1 MIPNGSLDD
10 LARFTSDPPKTII
23 FRSTS
28 DSPISMN
35 ARDKKLRNLLQQLT
49 LGQAVKPLNLIE
61 ERKAFLHPR
70 WSRKKK
76 SPTFKYKN
84 APSKWTDFEPILP
97 LESMDAPDEVV
108 EIYREKQRELDRTK
122 NMFAAV
128 GSEKFTQFAIELF
141 GAPKAEDARQARRVL
156 EKFSNVIPPERNCS
170 AEDFTKLLEARLEKL
185 GISMDI
191 KPVSSMATKIS
202 VDSVSRVIHLN
213 QNALFSP
220 QEVKRLLVHEI
231 DVHAVRIHNG
241 SCLPWGI
248 FSMGTAGY
256 REAEEGL
263 AVHFERQSDHLYPFQ
278 EKIYAGRC
286 LAVYLSLS
294 AGFAEVFE
302 ELLVYFDEQTAYTI
316 VERVKRGL
324 ADTSRSGALTK
335 EFHYFT
341 GPNRVQSY
349 LHGKGSLKMLM
360 GGKIAF
366 KHAKLIDRFV
376 QNGLV
381 DTSNWIFPLEMND
394 DKESV
399 PA

>member
-1 MIPNGSLDD
+1 
-10 LARFTSDPPKTII
+10 
-23 FRSTS
+23 
-28 DSPISMN
+28 MN
-35 ARDKKLRNLLQQLT
+35 ATDKKLRSLLQQLP
-49 LGQAVKPLNLIE
+49 LSQVVKPANLLE
-61 ERKAFLHPR
+61 EKKAFLHPR
-70 WSRKKK
+70 FSNKKK
-76 SPTFKYKN
+76 SPAFKYKN
-84 APSKWTDFEPILP
+84 ASSNWTDFKPILP

-108 EIYREKQRELDRTK
+108 EIYREKQLELDRTK
-122 NMFAAV
+122 NMFATV
-128 GSEKFTQFAIELF
+128 GSEKFTRFAIEIF
-141 GAPKAEDARQARRVL
+141 GAPTAEDARQARRVL
-156 EKFSNVIPPERNCS
+156 DRLSNVTPPERNFL
-170 AEDFTKLLEARLEKL
+170 AKDFARLLKTRLEKL
-185 GISMDI
+185 GIPMDI
-191 KPVSSMATKIS
+191 KLVSSMATKIS
-202 VDSVSRVIHLN
+202 VDSVSRTIHLN
-213 QNALFSP
+213 RNAFFAP

-241 SCLPWGI
+241 SSFPWGI

-263 AVHFERQSDHLYPFQ
+263 AVHFERQSDNLYPFQ

-302 ELLVYFDEQTAYTI
+302 ELLVYFDEETAYTI

-360 GGKIAF
+360 AGKIAF
-366 KHAKLIDRFV
+366 KYAKLIDGFV

-381 DTSNWIFPLEMND
+381 DTSNWIFPVEMND
-394 DKESV
+394 DKKSV

>member
-1 MIPNGSLDD
+1 
-10 LARFTSDPPKTII
+10 
-23 FRSTS
+23 
-28 DSPISMN
+28 MN
-35 ARDKKLRNLLQQLT
+35 ATDKKLRNLLQQLA
-49 LGQAVKPLNLIE
+49 LGQAVKPANLLE

-70 WSRKKK
+70 FSRKKK
-76 SPTFKYKN
+76 SPAFKYN
-84 APSKWTDFEPILP
+84 NTLSTWRDFEPELP
-97 LESMDAPDEVV
+97 LADMDAPDDVV
-108 EIYREKQRELDRTK
+108 EIYREKQLELERAT

-128 GSEKFTQFAIELF
+128 GSEEFTQFAIEIF
-141 GAPKAEDARQARRVL
+141 GVPTAKDAHQARRIL
-156 EKFSNVIPPERNCS
+156 EKLSNVTPPERS
-170 AEDFTKLLEARLEKL
+170 VKAADFARLLKFRLEEL
-185 GISMDI
+185 EISMNI
-191 KPVSSMATKIS
+191 KLVSSMATKIS
-202 VDSVSRVIHLN
+202 VDSVSRIIHLN
-213 QNALFSP
+213 RNAQYAP

-241 SCLPWGI
+241 SCFPWGI

-263 AVHFERQSDHLYPFQ
+263 AVHFERRTDHLYPFQ

-302 ELLVYFDEQTAYTI
+302 ELLAYFDEQTAYTI

-341 GPNRVQSY
+341 GPQKVQSY
-349 LHGKGSLKMLM
+349 LHGKGKLNMLM

-366 KHAKLIDRFV
+366 RHAELIDRLV

-381 DTSNWIFPLEMND
+381 DTSNWIFPSEMSHVN
-394 DKESV
+394 ESE
-399 PA
+399 AT

>member
-1 MIPNGSLDD
+1 
-10 LARFTSDPPKTII
+10 
-23 FRSTS
+23 
-28 DSPISMN
+28 MN
-35 ARDKKLRNLLQQLT
+35 ATDKKLRHLLQQLT
-49 LGQAVKPLNLIE
+49 LGQAVKPANLLE

-70 WSRKKK
+70 FSHKKK
-76 SPTFKYKN
+76 SPAFKYKN
-84 APSKWTDFEPILP
+84 AHSKWTDFKPILP
-97 LESMDAPDEVV
+97 LSSMDAPDEVV
-108 EIYREKQRELDRTK
+108 EIYREKQLELDRTK
-122 NMFAAV
+122 NMFAAI

-141 GAPKAEDARQARRVL
+141 GAPTAEDARMARRVL

-170 AEDFTKLLEARLEKL
+170 AEDFAKLLEARLEKL
-185 GISMDI
+185 GISMDVEL
-191 KPVSSMATKIS
+191 VSSMATKIS
-202 VDSVSRVIHLN
+202 VDSVSHVIHLN
-213 QNALFSP
+213 RNALFAP
-220 QEVKRLLVHEI
+220 EEVKRLLVHEI

-241 SCLPWGI
+241 ACLPWGI

-263 AVHFERQSDHLYPFQ
+263 AVYFERQSDHLYPFQ

-286 LAVYLSLS
+286 LAVYLSLT
-294 AGFAEVFE
+294 AGFADVFE
-302 ELLVYFDEQTAYTI
+302 ELLVYFDEQMAYTI

-324 ADTSRSGALTK
+324 VDTSRSGALTK

-341 GPNRVQSY
+341 GPNRVRSY
-349 LHGKGSLKMLM
+349 LHGKGNLKMLM

-381 DTSNWIFPLEMND
+381 DTSNWIFPVEIKN

>member
-1 MIPNGSLDD
+1 
-10 LARFTSDPPKTII
+10 
-23 FRSTS
+23 
-28 DSPISMN
+28 MN
-35 ARDKKLRNLLQQLT
+35 AVDMKLRYLLKQLNL
-49 LGQAVKPLNLIE
+49 GSAVNPLNLIE
-61 ERKAFLHPR
+61 EREAFLHPGL
-70 WSRKKK
+70 SRKKK

-84 APSKWTDFEPILP
+84 TPSKWTEFEPALS
-97 LESMDAPDEVV
+97 LESIDAPEEVL
-108 EIYREKQRELDRTK
+108 EIYQEKQRELDRTK

-128 GSEKFTQFAIELF
+128 GSEGFTPFAIELF
-141 GAPKAEDARQARRVL
+141 GAPSAEDARESRRVL
-156 EKFSNVIPPERNCS
+156 ERLSNVTPPERNYS
-170 AEDFTKLLEARLEKL
+170 AEDFARLLEARLKKL
-185 GISMDI
+185 GIAMDI
-191 KPVSSMATKIS
+191 KLVSSMATKIS

-213 QNALFSP
+213 RNALFAP

-241 SCLPWGI
+241 SCFRWGI

-263 AVHFERQSDHLYPFQ
+263 AVHFERQSDNLYPFQ

-294 AGFAEVFE
+294 AGFTEVFE
-302 ELLVYFDEQTAYTI
+302 ELLCYFDEQTAYTI

-366 KHAKLIDRFV
+366 KHAKVINRFV
-376 QNGLV
+376 QSGIV
-381 DTSNWIFPLEMND
+381 GTSNWVFPLEMKN